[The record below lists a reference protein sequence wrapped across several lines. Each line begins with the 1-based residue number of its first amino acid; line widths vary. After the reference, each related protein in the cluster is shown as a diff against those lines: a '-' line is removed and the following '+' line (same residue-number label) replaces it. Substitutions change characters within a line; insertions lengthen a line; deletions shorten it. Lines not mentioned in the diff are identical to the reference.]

1 MKINYWTWMEE
12 FFKVFTAY
20 NTDYDYK
27 TINQSSISCLS
38 FQGLSEERRNRLWL
52 KESSYFLDWG
62 TKSLSLNIN
71 TDFNKD
77 IMYICLMTDQFY
89 QSQTGEALHDFYI
102 WCDPEYKEKMEID
115 LKDNKRFKQNINS
128 VYYVSHIEDMIPI
141 ACAIG
146 DNRNIPDVPME
157 LSVEMASRIVIRRC
171 LHILKKAPVMS
182 HPVPELCTNHLIEMC
197 ETLLCKRYPLDKMN
211 RWLGYIQAGLVVH
224 NLISVNDERDFTRP
238 IFHKAYKSENID
250 IP

>member
-1 MKINYWTWMEE
+1 MKVNYLTWLGE
-12 FFKVFTAY
+12 FFKIFSLR
-20 NTDYDYK
+20 NTDYDYTSIK
-27 TINQSSISCLS
+27 PTDISCLS

-52 KESSYFLDWG
+52 KESSYFINWG
-62 TKSLSLNIN
+62 TKTLSLSIN

-89 QSQTGEALHDFYI
+89 QSKTGEALHDFYI
-102 WCDPEYKEKMEID
+102 WCDPAYKDKIEID
-115 LKDNKRFKQNINS
+115 LKDNHRYKQNINS
-128 VYYVSHIEDMIPI
+128 LYYVSHIEDMISI

-146 DNRNIPDVPME
+146 EDRNIPNVPME
-157 LSVEMASRIVIRRC
+157 LSVEMATRIVIRRC
-171 LHILKKAPVMS
+171 WNILKKAPKIS
-182 HPVPELCTNHLIEMC
+182 HAVPELCTNHLIEMC
-197 ETLLCKRYPLDKMN
+197 EVLLCKSYPLDKMN

-224 NLISVNDERDFTRP
+224 NLITVNDERDFTRP